1 MGGIVKIRH
10 ILVALADPRVRT
22 SAALTK
28 AIDLARRFDA
38 SVTLF
43 HSLYSPYVAGEQFYS
58 PADQQ
63 RDIEAAVNERKD
75 MLEKLAASV
84 TRAGDQ
90 VRVRVRWDYP
100 VHESIVRE
108 VLREGIDLVV
118 AESHRHGR
126 AARVFLSNTDWQL
139 IRLCPCPLLFVKTTQ
154 PLARLKVLA
163 AVDPL
168 HAHAKPE
175 VLDHQLLDAARDLAE
190 ACRGRMHA
198 VRCYHPAMP
207 VIAGDVT
214 QPIPFPVDVAG
225 EYVKE
230 VRKAFEALVAP
241 YGLGPRRVHLLAGA
255 ASREIPALV
264 ETLDAG
270 LVVMG
275 AVSRSGLRRLFI
287 GNTAERL
294 IDHVNADVLVLK
306 PVGFKTP
313 VPKRAGYRPVVL
325 PPL

>member
-1 MGGIVKIRH
+1 MKIRH

-22 SAALTK
+22 SAALVK
-28 AIDLARRFDA
+28 AVDLARRFDA
-38 SVTLF
+38 DVTLF

-63 RDIEAAVNERKD
+63 RDIESAVNERKD
-75 MLEKLAASV
+75 RLSKLAASV
-84 TRAGDQ
+84 AKTGDRL
-90 VRVRVRWDYP
+90 RVRVRWDYP

-108 VLREGIDLVV
+108 VLREGVDLVV

-139 IRLCPCPLLFVKTTQ
+139 IRLCPCPLLFVRTTRSY
-154 PLARLKVLA
+154 ARLKVLT

-175 VLDHQLLDAARDLAE
+175 ALDHQLLDAARDLAE
-190 ACRGRMHA
+190 TFRGRVHA
-198 VRCYHPAMP
+198 AYCYQPVMP
-207 VIAGDVT
+207 LIVGDVT
-214 QPIPFPVDVAG
+214 QPVPLPIDIAE

-230 VRKAFEALVAP
+230 VRAAFESLVAP
-241 YGLGPRRVHLLAGA
+241 YGLGPRRTHLVRGHAGT
-255 ASREIPALV
+255 EIPALA
-264 ETLDAG
+264 EKIDAG

-275 AVSRSGLRRLFI
+275 AVSRSGLKRLFI
-287 GNTAERL
+287 GNTAERV
-294 IDHVNADVLVLK
+294 IDDVKSDVLVLK
-306 PVGFKTP
+306 PAGFKTS